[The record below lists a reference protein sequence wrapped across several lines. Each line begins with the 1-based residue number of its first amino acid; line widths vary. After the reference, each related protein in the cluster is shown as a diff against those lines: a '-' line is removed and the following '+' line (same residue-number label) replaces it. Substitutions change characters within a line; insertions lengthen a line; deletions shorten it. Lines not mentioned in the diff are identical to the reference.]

1 MIVIG
6 CDPGVTGAAA
16 LIDRTG
22 GVQIIDMPTVE
33 RGGRGEITRK
43 VSGAQLYDLLH
54 AALDP
59 LEQVIFAFEDV
70 GTLGGRKAAAIQGSL
85 QYSKAV
91 IETVAGIA
99 RWNVVPVSVQ
109 EWKHFYRL
117 GKKKVDAL
125 RLAKELYPAAPI
137 TLAKHHNRA
146 ESLLI
151 AHYVRRTKT

>member
-6 CDPGVTGAAA
+6 CDPGVHGAAA
-16 LIDRTG
+16 LIDRAG
-22 GVQIIDMPTVE
+22 GVQIIDLPSVE
-33 RGGRGEITRK
+33 RGGTGQIKRK
-43 VSGAQLYDLLH
+43 LCGAQMYEMLH

-59 LEQVIFAFEDV
+59 LEQVLFAFEDV
-70 GTLGGRKAAAIQGSL
+70 GTLGGDKAAAIQGSL

-99 RWNVVPVSVQ
+99 RWHVVPISVQ
-109 EWKHFYRL
+109 EWKDFYRL
-117 GKKKVDAL
+117 GKNKKEAL
-125 RLAKELYPAAPI
+125 LLAKQLYPSAPI

-151 AHYVRRTKT
+151 AHYALRTKT